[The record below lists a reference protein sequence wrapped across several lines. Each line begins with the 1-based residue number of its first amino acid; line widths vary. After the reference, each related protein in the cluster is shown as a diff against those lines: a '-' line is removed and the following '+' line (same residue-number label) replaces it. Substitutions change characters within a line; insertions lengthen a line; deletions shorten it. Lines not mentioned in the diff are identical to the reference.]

1 MAEEKTYTA
10 SQAHLLFAM
19 DFHTKTWELLE
30 KKNRDGDENER
41 MVDCAHA
48 SLAHWRIA
56 GTALRHQRGEWLIA
70 RVYAELGDGESS
82 LRHAKRCNEILEQNM
97 KEMADFDVAFAYEA
111 LARAFAVLGN
121 PAKAR
126 EQLELAQRAGNAI
139 ANVDDRET
147 FFDQLNSGDWHGAK

>member
-1 MAEEKTYTA
+1 MPEEKTYTI
-10 SQAHLLFAM
+10 SQAHLQFAV

-30 KKNRDGDENER
+30 KKNRDGNER

-70 RVYAELGDGESS
+70 RVYAVLSEGELS
-82 LRHAKRCNEILEQNM
+82 LRHARRCYEILQNNM
-97 KEMADFDVAFAYEA
+97 KEMADFDVAFAHEA
-111 LARAFAVLGN
+111 LARAFAILEN

-126 EQLELAQRAGNAI
+126 EQLELAQKAGEAI
-139 ANVDDRET
+139 ADTDDRET
-147 FFDQLNSGDWHGAK
+147 FFAELNSGDWHGVK